1 MNKEEKK
8 GIYLY
13 RKNNKN
19 QLVLKELIQL
29 LKSQYNND
37 KTLLF
42 SYIESETSLLP
53 KLSLWENLQLVTG
66 ASHWREF
73 CHTLSKDLFPMLN
86 MIKDIDR
93 KSAEAS
99 SDDKLIISLI
109 TSFYR
114 PGSLLI
120 DINEDLFSIHTIQ
133 EIKKFLLSK
142 EMTRPIFMATANS
155 GLWLD
160 SAHTLVE
167 KKGTFFECTKLDEQ
181 LIKKH
186 WAA

>member
-1 MNKEEKK
+1 MDKVEKK

-13 RKNNKN
+13 KKNNKN

-29 LKSQYNND
+29 LKSQYSD
-37 KTLLF
+37 KTLHF
-42 SYIESETSLLP
+42 SYIESESSLLP

-66 ASHWREF
+66 SSHWREF
-73 CHTLSKDLFPMLN
+73 CQHLSKNLFPLLN
-86 MIKDIDR
+86 MIKDIDK
-93 KSAEAS
+93 KSGEAS
-99 SDDKLIISLI
+99 SDDKLIVSLI

-120 DINEDLFSIHTIQ
+120 DINEDLLAIKTIQ
-133 EIKKFLLSK
+133 EIKRILLSE
-142 EMTRPIFMATANS
+142 EMKRPIFMATANS

-167 KKGTFFECTKLDEQ
+167 KKGVFFECTLLDDQ